1 MNDDVPDFAPLAAG
15 YVRGRPRYPAELFTW
30 LAGLVQRRELA
41 WDCGTGNGQA
51 AAGLAE
57 HFRQVVATDVS
68 DAQLRHAMPH
78 PRVAY
83 REAPAERSGLDP
95 GSVDVVTAAA
105 AAHWFDL
112 PAFGAEVCRV
122 LRPGGVLAVFTYHIG
137 RVAPPFDA
145 IFHRLYWERMKPWFA
160 PGTVLVDEGYRTLEL
175 PGTPLT
181 APPFEVSAAWTL
193 DEVLAFAASWS
204 AVGAYR
210 EETGD
215 DPIPALA
222 EEVTPLFAGN
232 PDRPLPFRMALHLR
246 VQRL

>member
-1 MNDDVPDFAPLAAG
+1 MSEGAPDFAPLAAG
-15 YVRGRPRYPAELFTW
+15 YARGRPRYPAELFAW
-30 LAGLVQRRELA
+30 LAGLVPGREMA

-51 AAGLAE
+51 ALGLAD

-68 DAQLRHAMPH
+68 DGQLRHALPH
-78 PRVAY
+78 PRVVY
-83 REAPAERSGLDP
+83 RTAPAERSGLDP
-95 GSVDVVTAAA
+95 GSVDLATAAA
-105 AAHWFDL
+105 SAHWFDL
-112 PAFGAEVCRV
+112 SAFGAEVSRV

-137 RVAPPFDA
+137 RVTPPFDA
-145 IFHRLYWERMKPWFA
+145 VFHRLYWERMKPWFA

-175 PGTPLT
+175 PGAPIT
-181 APPFEVSAAWTL
+181 APAFEVSAAWTL

-204 AVGAYR
+204 AVRAYR

-222 EEVTPLFAGN
+222 AELTAIFGDAMG
-232 PDRPLPFRMALHLR
+232 PLPFRMPLHLR